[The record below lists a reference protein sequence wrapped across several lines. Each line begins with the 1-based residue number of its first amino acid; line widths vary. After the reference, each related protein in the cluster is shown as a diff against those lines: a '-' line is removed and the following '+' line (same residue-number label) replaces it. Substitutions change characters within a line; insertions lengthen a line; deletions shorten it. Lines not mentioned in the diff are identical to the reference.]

1 MEGTTTQ
8 RLANQ
13 IMQMETAVDGVIDRI
28 QKIEGMLQELES
40 SRPVVYINEDTALLS
55 SEDADIRFIRGKLN
69 DELSSLHNEHVLQ
82 GDPTS

>member
-1 MEGTTTQ
+1 MEGTTQ

-13 IMQMETAVDGVIDRI
+13 IMQMETTVDGVIDRI
-28 QKIEGMLQELES
+28 RKIEEMIEELES

-55 SEDADIRFIRGKLN
+55 SRDVDIQFIRGKLN
-69 DELSSLHNEHVLQ
+69 DELSDLRNEHILQ